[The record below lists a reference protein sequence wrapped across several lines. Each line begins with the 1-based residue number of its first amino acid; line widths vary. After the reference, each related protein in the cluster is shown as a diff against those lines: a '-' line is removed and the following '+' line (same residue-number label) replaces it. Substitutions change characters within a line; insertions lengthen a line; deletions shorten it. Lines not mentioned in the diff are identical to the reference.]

1 MSGPTASE
9 AACSRHKGDV
19 MDEQTLPQF
28 ASRFL
33 TVGAWRKA
41 MLARGFTMPLQL
53 CHGLSQAMTCLNL
66 TFPEAFRLL
75 WHEKKIIVAG
85 LSLIYDHSAYM
96 LWDKCEQPPT
106 PLSAC
111 PTPPDIAWHRD
122 VLALVPSSDEILRL
136 EAAWQLTSE
145 SSLLEH

>member
-9 AACSRHKGDV
+9 AACSRHKGDA

-28 ASRFL
+28 ASKFL
-33 TVGAWRKA
+33 TVGAWREA

-75 WHEKKIIVAG
+75 WDEKKR
-85 LSLIYDHSAYM
+85 
-96 LWDKCEQPPT
+96 PPT
-106 PLSAC
+106 PPAVC
-111 PTPPDIAWHRD
+111 PTPPNIAWHRD
-122 VLALVPSSDEILRL
+122 VLVLVPPTDENLRL
-136 EAAWQLTSE
+136 EAAWQLSPE
-145 SSLLEH
+145 S